1 MLAPRGRVRFTDDGR
16 PPFPVTEFQ
25 FDNRSKT
32 HGKTRGA
39 AAVPNSSKP
48 IRPKPPPAST
58 HIIVLYFVVSRWSR
72 VVSMN
77 RSGRQQ
83 LSLSDLV

>member
-32 HGKTRGA
+32 HAEARA
-39 AAVPNSSKP
+39 
-48 IRPKPPPAST
+48 
-58 HIIVLYFVVSRWSR
+58 L
-72 VVSMN
+72 
-77 RSGRQQ
+77 RQ
-83 LSLSDLV
+83 LL